1 MFGLSKLK
9 RLPRP
14 DEPAQNFKMAALEAD
29 FLVGEELE
37 ELFVLLDG
45 VFLDEDVDFNAE
57 IDSMVKEVADSEE
70 NTSGFKCD
78 LCRKVCKSER
88 GLARHQK
95 CKHEKKSELKVS
107 KQTDEHEE
115 MLWKKLHP
123 MKFNSMVNNC
133 AIIVSNDACLVDENI
148 GKKFLS
154 SNESLELWN
163 KIKHIIK
170 EFNGD
175 AEKFYA
181 SFYGI
186 LVANVLPVKFEDS
199 TLTNILM
206 AEVGNHILLHLS
218 GSKIT
223 DLSPLV
229 STLSEN
235 EIKSLQYLSGY
246 IIHKFYTKFQFS
258 KNRESEFNRQCV
270 AILQAC
276 KIDSDETQTLV
287 NVRDRGGLWRTNGK
301 IQDVFYQCEI
311 MFRNKTAPF
320 ITKLNCGDL
329 VDNMFQNS
337 TILSNF
343 KSICNDID
351 PKVDKE
357 ISLDL
362 LERILILYVR
372 VRAFSYAKDIR
383 EKHKVAKEVT
393 KKRPLRTEIK
403 QGSCS
408 LETGH

>member
-1 MFGLSKLK
+1 MK
-9 RLPRP
+9 
-14 DEPAQNFKMAALEAD
+14 
-29 FLVGEELE
+29 
-37 ELFVLLDG
+37 
-45 VFLDEDVDFNAE
+45 
-57 IDSMVKEVADSEE
+57 
-70 NTSGFKCD
+70 TS
-78 LCRKVCKSER
+78 
-88 GLARHQK
+88 
-95 CKHEKKSELKVS
+95 
-107 KQTDEHEE
+107 
-115 MLWKKLHP
+115 
-123 MKFNSMVNNC
+123 
-133 AIIVSNDACLVDENI
+133 
-148 GKKFLS
+148 GKKFHDFHLS

-186 LVANVLPVKFEDS
+186 LVDNMLPVKFEDS
-199 TLTNILM
+199 TSTNILM

-223 DLSPLV
+223 DLSSPV

-301 IQDVFYQCEI
+301 IQDVFYQCEMI
-311 MFRNKTAPF
+311 FRNKTASF

-343 KSICNDID
+343 KSICHDID

-383 EKHKVAKEVT
+383 EKHKVAKKIT

-408 LETGH
+408 LETGHDIKEVCGRDFKPAKTVIFIATNFVKNIIWHVMSALFSTEIKKILDLFREKSKNDSSEKIESRKCMDFPDTRK

>member
-45 VFLDEDVDFNAE
+45 GFLDEDVDFNAE

-88 GLARHQK
+88 GLARGHQK

-148 GKKFLS
+148 RKKFHDFHLS

-175 AEKFYA
+175 AEK
-181 SFYGI
+181 SFLKKLI
-186 LVANVLPVKFEDS
+186 NLSVL
-199 TLTNILM
+199 L
-206 AEVGNHILLHLS
+206 
-218 GSKIT
+218 
-223 DLSPLV
+223 
-229 STLSEN
+229 
-235 EIKSLQYLSGY
+235 
-246 IIHKFYTKFQFS
+246 
-258 KNRESEFNRQCV
+258 
-270 AILQAC
+270 
-276 KIDSDETQTLV
+276 
-287 NVRDRGGLWRTNGK
+287 
-301 IQDVFYQCEI
+301 
-311 MFRNKTAPF
+311 
-320 ITKLNCGDL
+320 
-329 VDNMFQNS
+329 
-337 TILSNF
+337 
-343 KSICNDID
+343 
-351 PKVDKE
+351 
-357 ISLDL
+357 
-362 LERILILYVR
+362 
-372 VRAFSYAKDIR
+372 
-383 EKHKVAKEVT
+383 
-393 KKRPLRTEIK
+393 
-403 QGSCS
+403 
-408 LETGH
+408 